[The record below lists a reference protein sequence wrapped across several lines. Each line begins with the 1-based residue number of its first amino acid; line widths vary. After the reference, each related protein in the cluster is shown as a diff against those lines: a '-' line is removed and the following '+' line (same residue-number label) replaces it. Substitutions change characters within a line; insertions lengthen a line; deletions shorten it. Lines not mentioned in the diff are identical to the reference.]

1 MQKLN
6 EEDARQG
13 ERQNVFGHVLLPSFI
28 LAGTTLAVLVILYA
42 A

>member
-13 ERQNVFGHVLLPSFI
+13 ERQKVFSHVLLPSFV
-28 LAGTTLAVLVILYA
+28 LAGTALLVIVILYA
-42 A
+42 V